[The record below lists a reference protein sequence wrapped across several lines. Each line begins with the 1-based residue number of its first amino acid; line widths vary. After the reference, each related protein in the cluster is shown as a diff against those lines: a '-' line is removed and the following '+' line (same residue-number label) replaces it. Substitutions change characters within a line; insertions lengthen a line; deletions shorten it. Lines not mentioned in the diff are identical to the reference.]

1 MFTVFCDGHLL
12 FDLKKHIVLTNPKLT
27 IADNAAGALE
37 FDIDPEHP
45 MYDKIESMVS
55 EIIVKQDGEEI
66 WAGRAT
72 EQKTNFFGMKS
83 VYCEGELAYLCDTI
97 QEPSESHY
105 TGNENVLQWLSD
117 RLAAHNAKAPADKQ
131 FQIGAVTVVEPDEL
145 YRYTNYENT
154 LECIK
159 DKLIDRL
166 GGHLRIRKVNGERF
180 LDYLA
185 DYPGAAQQ
193 SIRFGL
199 NLLEYSRT
207 LTRADIATVCVPLG
221 ARLEEKD
228 FPVLDK
234 YLDVASVNDGSIYV
248 ENEQMVDSF
257 GRIIKVVHWDDVATP
272 ENLLA
277 RARDWL
283 NRVQFDDLRLEVNA
297 LDFHLADGMVPAIH
311 LLDRVRVVSPP
322 HGLDDWFPVTQ
333 LDIPLD
339 NPAQMVFTLGKSE
352 RVSLTTRTN
361 NALSSIDDD
370 LETMPS
376 AVLLQARKNATD
388 LITSGA
394 LGGHVVVLPDE
405 LYITDSE
412 DISAAQRMWRWNL
425 NGLGYTKDG
434 GKNYGTAITMDGK
447 IVADY
452 ITAGQMSADRIF
464 GGRIKLG
471 GALYGNG
478 DLYVYNSAGAEIG
491 RWDKN
496 GISVGAGTISGGT
509 IKGASIQVGGN
520 NDQEGTIAV
529 HNSTGKEIGK
539 WSKDGIDVTSGS
551 IHGASVI
558 VGGANN
564 SNGSITVQNS
574 SGTPIGTW
582 DKDGISVKAG
592 TISGGTISGA
602 KITVGGKSNGAGTIT
617 VNGDDG
623 KAAVTLDVGGIT
635 VKKGTISGA
644 TISGNTISGGT
655 ISGSTISG
663 NTISGGKISGT
674 SITVGGQNNKD
685 GTITVMDSDGVTKNA
700 VLSQSGLTLNKGT
713 IKGTSITLGSK
724 SNGDGQLVVKDEN
737 GTNVVKL
744 SSDGV
749 TVKKGT
755 ISIGSNFKVTAAG
768 LLTAVN
774 GTFKGTVTGSTI
786 TGSTVYG
793 SSVHGGY
800 FTGANFNNYEPEARL
815 NLSNEKYDSRGNW
828 YTGMR
833 IYNSARSSYAIYFY
847 PAKKSSDGDGT
858 QWAPSVP
865 RIMTKSVNLEILGH
879 GNVNGTAG
887 SKLTL
892 GDNYFSL
899 EGETTAWPSISSYGK
914 DLEMRSNEA
923 IHINT
928 YKDNIKIEATQG
940 NVQVVVSTSGKK
952 FTYNGTEVAKVSSSS
967 IRYKHGIQALSGDR
981 NPHKLYELPVKEFEW
996 NEDHLLQYEDMRGK
1010 TIPGIIAEDVEKIYP
1025 SAVIHDVSGRAESWD
1040 ERRLIPGMLALI
1052 QEQHQRLCALER
1064 RLA

>member
-159 DKLIDRL
+159 DKLLDRL

-185 DYPGAAQQ
+185 DYPGSAQQ

-234 YLDVASVNDGSIYV
+234 YLDVSSVNGGSIYV
-248 ENEQMVDSF
+248 ENEPMVNAY

-376 AVLLQARKNATD
+376 AVLLQARKSATD

-394 LGGHVVVLPDE
+394 LGGHVVVLPNE
-405 LYITDSE
+405 LYVTDSE
-412 DISAAQRMWRWNL
+412 DISAAQNMWRWNL
-425 NGLGYTKDG
+425 NGLGFTKDG

-452 ITAGQMSADRIF
+452 ITTGQMSADRIY

-491 RWDKN
+491 RWDKD

-520 NDQEGTIAV
+520 NNQEGTIVV

-539 WSKDGIDVTSGS
+539 WNKDGIDVISGS

-574 SGTPIGTW
+574 SGVPIGTW

-602 KITVGGKSNGAGTIT
+602 KITVGGKSNGAGTLT

-644 TISGNTISGGT
+644 AISGNTISGGTIDGSAITGGTLTLGGTRSGVLIVQNSKGEEIGRWNSSGIDVKAGKITGGTIQGAKLTVGGKNDADGTILVKNADNKQAVKLDKDGITVSKGTISGATISGNTITGGT

-674 SITVGGQNNKD
+674 SITVGGKDNKNGSITVLDAD
-685 GTITVMDSDGVTKNA
+685 GTTKN
-700 VLSQSGLTLNKGT
+700 VTLGQSGLTLKKGS
-713 IKGTSITLGSK
+713 ISGTSITLGGK
-724 SNGDGQLVVKDEN
+724 SNGDGQLVVKDAN
-737 GTNVVKL
+737 STNVVRL
-744 SSDGV
+744 SNEGIAI
-749 TVKKGT
+749 TKGS
-755 ISIGSNFKVTAAG
+755 ISIGSNFKVTSDG
-768 LLTAVN
+768 LLTAKG
-774 GTFKGTVTGSTI
+774 GTFKGTVDSGKIQSSTI
-786 TGSTVYG
+786 TGSSISIGEKFKITTAGVLVSGVQDDFGTWIQLKDGIMTGGHGRASDKYG
-793 SSVHGGY
+793 TIEFTAVSQDTHDPDMYYHGIQLTSELFRISAKYIAVTSGSNKNSTARAGYDGTMSVV
-800 FTGANFNNYEPEARL
+800 TKITDN
-815 NLSNEKYDSRGNW
+815 
-828 YTGMR
+828 
-833 IYNSARSSYAIYFY
+833 
-847 PAKKSSDGDGT
+847 GDGT
-858 QWAPSVP
+858 
-865 RIMTKSVNLEILGH
+865 I
-879 GNVNGTAG
+879 
-887 SKLTL
+887 
-892 GDNYFSL
+892 
-899 EGETTAWPSISSYGK
+899 
-914 DLEMRSNEA
+914 
-923 IHINT
+923 
-928 YKDNIKIEATQG
+928 
-940 NVQVVVSTSGKK
+940 
-952 FTYNGTEVAKVSSSS
+952 
-967 IRYKHGIQALSGDR
+967 
-981 NPHKLYELPVKEFEW
+981 
-996 NEDHLLQYEDMRGK
+996 
-1010 TIPGIIAEDVEKIYP
+1010 
-1025 SAVIHDVSGRAESWD
+1025 SWD
-1040 ERRLIPGMLALI
+1040 TGSIVFRHGLAVV
-1052 QEQHQRLCALER
+1052 
-1064 RLA
+1064 